1 MDPSSGPLGSW
12 NFLLSGPQPT
22 SWVHPPEDGL
32 SWPFGHAW
40 ALEVA
45 KRWLFAGGVDRIYAR
60 RLERPCLSTQSPPQK
75 KTKRGAERK
84 GRPGEQLLARADSPH
99 SASSSMDPRS
109 LRLLNTNPPSQVY
122 LSSGRCICQGR
133 RMEHILFSSFL
144 A

>member
-45 KRWLFAGGVDRIYAR
+45 KRWLFAGGVDGIYAR
-60 RLERPCLSTQSPPQK
+60 RLERPCLSTQSPPRR
-75 KTKRGAERK
+75 KRRNVGLNEKA
-84 GRPGEQLLARADSPH
+84 GRASSCWPGLTLPTLLLLAWTPG
-99 SASSSMDPRS
+99 
-109 LRLLNTNPPSQVY
+109 V
-122 LSSGRCICQGR
+122 
-133 RMEHILFSSFL
+133 
-144 A
+144 